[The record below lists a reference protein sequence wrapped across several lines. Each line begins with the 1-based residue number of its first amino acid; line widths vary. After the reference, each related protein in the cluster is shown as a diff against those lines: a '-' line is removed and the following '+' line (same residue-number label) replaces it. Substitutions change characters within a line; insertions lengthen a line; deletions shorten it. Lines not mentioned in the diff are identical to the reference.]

1 MAFIER
7 DMKSRKQ
14 AFGIIAYDILKN
26 TSITQTL
33 PAELQKAFDEARG
46 DIQAIEAKLA
56 LKKNE
61 MQALDNPQP
70 RPTTSS
76 NNDNGIGGEDA
87 EAPGIPSDTTTTPTT
102 KV

>member
-46 DIQAIEAKLA
+46 DIQAIEAKLV
-56 LKKNE
+56 LKKSE

-70 RPTTSS
+70 RPTTE
-76 NNDNGIGGEDA
+76 GVGGEDA
-87 EAPGIPSDTTTTPTT
+87 EAPGIPSDTTTTTPTT

>member
-14 AFGIIAYDILKN
+14 AFGIIAYDILKSS
-26 TSITQTL
+26 TPHTTL

-46 DIQAIEAKLA
+46 DIQAIQAKLI

-61 MQALDNPQP
+61 MQALDNPQL
-70 RPTTSS
+70 RTTSG
-76 NNDNGIGGEDA
+76 NDDGVGGEDA
-87 EAPGIPSDTTTTPTT
+87 EAPGIPSDTTRAAT